1 MRRPWLNRL
10 CLGKISGA
18 NFLSAIQ
25 LSAKSELC
33 LSVVLE
39 KRSALEHPVAVAWS
53 RPHKAVAFRRPIAK
67 CRERQALSTCFCI
80 DSINTSS
87 LDQHVSVAINEI
99 KKVIFLDFRCWVG
112 LHHEGRNSNHTSDQ

>member
-18 NFLSAIQ
+18 NFLSAFQ

-87 LDQHVSVAINEI
+87 LDQHVSVAID
-99 KKVIFLDFRCWVG
+99 KVKEVILFGFLRRVG
-112 LHHEGRNSNHTSDQ
+112 MPIQGNNRNHTSNQ